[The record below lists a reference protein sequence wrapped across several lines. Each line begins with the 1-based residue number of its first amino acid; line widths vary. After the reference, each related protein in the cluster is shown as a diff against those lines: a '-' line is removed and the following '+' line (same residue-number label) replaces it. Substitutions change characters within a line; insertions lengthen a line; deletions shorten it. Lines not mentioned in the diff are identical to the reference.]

1 MRTVIAAG
9 GIHFNLLTEVSCDIH
24 GIRDQGSGIRDQK
37 SGIRNQESEIRN
49 QESGIRNYELVLRL

>member
-24 GIRDQGSGIRDQK
+24 GIRDQGSGIRNQGSEIRNQK
-37 SGIRNQESEIRN
+37 SGIRNQES
-49 QESGIRNYELVLRL
+49 GIMN